1 MNVNLQSI
9 FYGSLGLQ
17 LITGNYHSLFHLFY
31 HFIKYSSPC
40 SLSYNHRLNFDF
52 TISTHF
58 FSVLHVDYFRLL
70 LTILFVIAFYYQIY
84 LSHLSF
90 WFLIFIIFILFILL
104 ILLILFILFFISMAK
119 FIFFT
124 ILFSW
129 SAFIDYCL
137 PQL

>member
-1 MNVNLQSI
+1 MNVKLQSI

-31 HFIKYSSPC
+31 HFIKYSNPS

-58 FSVLHVDYFRLL
+58 FSDLHVNYFRLL
-70 LTILFVIAFYYQIY
+70 LTILFIIAFYYQIY
-84 LSHLSF
+84 LTHLSF
-90 WFLIFIIFILFILL
+90 WYLIFILFILF
-104 ILLILFILFFISMAK
+104 IFFTLFILSMAK

-124 ILFSW
+124 ILFPW
-129 SAFIDYCL
+129 STFLDYL